1 MMSDMFFGLEEKV
14 VVVTGGSRG
23 IGLELARNLLE
34 QGARVVICGR
44 KQDNL
49 TAAVEKLGGGDRLLA
64 VPAHVAREGDVENL
78 FDTAVRRFGGLDV
91 LINNVGMNLLTASV
105 ADADLAVW
113 NKIIEGNLTGAFLC
127 SRKAA
132 RIMRE
137 KKRGKIVS
145 ISSLA
150 GTKASPGMGIYGI
163 AKAGLEMLTKVLA
176 YELAPFN
183 IQVNAIAPGVVRTDF
198 SKPFWSI
205 PAICEQIV
213 KAVPAGRI
221 AETADLVPIVLLL
234 SSGYAD
240 YITGQTVMV
249 DGGASAT

>member
-1 MMSDMFFGLEEKV
+1 MNGMSYDLEGKV

-23 IGLELARNLLE
+23 IGLEMARSFLA
-34 QGARVVICGR
+34 QGARVAICGR
-44 KQDNL
+44 KQENL
-49 TAAVEKLGGGDRLLA
+49 AAAMENLGGGERLLA
-64 VPAHVAREGDVENL
+64 LPAHVAREADVETL
-78 FDTAVRRFGGLDV
+78 FDRAVGHFGGLDV
-91 LINNVGMNLLTASV
+91 LINNVGMNLMTASV

-150 GTKASPGMGIYGI
+150 GAKASPGMGIYGI
-163 AKAGLEMLTKVLA
+163 AKAGLEMLTQVLA
-176 YELAPFN
+176 AELAPFN

-198 SKPFWSI
+198 SKPFWST

-213 KAVPAGRI
+213 KAIPAGRI
-221 AETADLVPIVLLL
+221 AETADLIPIVLLL
-234 SSGYAD
+234 ASGFSD
-240 YITGQTVMV
+240 YITGQTIMV
-249 DGGASAT
+249 DGGASAI

>member
-1 MMSDMFFGLEEKV
+1 MSGMSYGLEEKV

-23 IGLELARNLLE
+23 IGLELARNFLA

-44 KQDNL
+44 KQEKL
-49 TAAVEKLGGGDRLLA
+49 AAAVEKLGGGERLLA
-64 VPAHVAREGDVENL
+64 LPAHVAREEDVETL
-78 FDTAVRRFGGLDV
+78 FDTAVSRFGGLDV
-91 LINNVGMNLLTASV
+91 LINNVGMNLLTTSV

-150 GTKASPGMGIYGI
+150 GAKASPGMGIYGI
-163 AKAGLEMLTKVLA
+163 AKAGLDMLTQVLA
-176 YELAPFN
+176 SELAPFN

-198 SKPFWSI
+198 SKPFWST

-213 KAVPAGRI
+213 KAIPVGRI
-221 AETADLVPIVLLL
+221 AETADLVPIVLMLA
-234 SSGYAD
+234 SGYAD
-240 YITGQTVMV
+240 YITGQTIMV
-249 DGGASAT
+249 DGGASAI

>member
-1 MMSDMFFGLEEKV
+1 MSYDLEEKV

-23 IGLELARNLLE
+23 IGLELARNFLA

-44 KQDNL
+44 KQENL
-49 TAAVEKLGGGDRLLA
+49 AAAVEKLGAGERLLA
-64 VPAHVAREGDVENL
+64 LPAHVAREEDVETL
-78 FDTAVRRFGGLDV
+78 FDAAVSRFGGLDILV
-91 LINNVGMNLLTASV
+91 NNVGMNLLTASV

-113 NKIIEGNLTGAFLC
+113 NKIIEGNLTSAFLC

-132 RIMRE
+132 RIMRA

-150 GTKASPGMGIYGI
+150 GAKASPGMGIYGI
-163 AKAGLEMLTKVLA
+163 AKAGLEMLTQVLA
-176 YELAPFN
+176 SELAPFN

-198 SKPFWSI
+198 SKPFWST

-213 KAVPAGRI
+213 KAIPAGRI

-234 SSGYAD
+234 VSGYAD
-240 YITGQTVMV
+240 YITGQTIMV
-249 DGGASAT
+249 DGGATAI

>member
-1 MMSDMFFGLEEKV
+1 MSGISYDLKGKV
-14 VVVTGGSRG
+14 VIVTGGSRG
-23 IGLELARNLLE
+23 IGLELARHFLAAE
-34 QGARVVICGR
+34 ARVVICGR
-44 KQDNL
+44 KEANL
-49 TAAVEKLGGGDRLLA
+49 SAAVEELGKSERLLA

-78 FDTAVRRFGGLDV
+78 FDTALRQFSGVDI

-105 ADADLAVW
+105 TDADLAVW

-137 KKRGKIVS
+137 KKQGKIVN

-150 GTKASPGMGIYGI
+150 GKKASPGMGIYGI

-176 YELAPFN
+176 FELAPFN

-198 SKPFWSI
+198 SKPFWST
-205 PAICEQIV
+205 PAIHDQIV

-221 AETADLVPIVLLL
+221 AEIADLISLVLLL
-234 SSGYAD
+234 SSNHAD
-240 YITGQTVMV
+240 YITGQTILV
-249 DGGASAT
+249 DGGASVI

>member
-1 MMSDMFFGLEEKV
+1 MNGMSYDLEGKV

-23 IGLELARNLLE
+23 IGLELARSFLA

-44 KQDNL
+44 KQENL
-49 TAAVEKLGGGDRLLA
+49 AAAVENLGGGEGLLA
-64 VPAHVAREGDVENL
+64 LTAHVAREADVEAL
-78 FDTAVRRFGGLDV
+78 FDRAVGHFGGLDV
-91 LINNVGMNLLTASV
+91 LINNVGMNLMTASV

-150 GTKASPGMGIYGI
+150 GAKASPGMGIYGI
-163 AKAGLEMLTKVLA
+163 AKAGLEMLTQVLA
-176 YELAPFN
+176 AELAPFN

-198 SKPFWSI
+198 SKPFWST

-213 KAVPAGRI
+213 KAIPAGRI
-221 AETADLVPIVLLL
+221 AETADLIPIVLLL
-234 SSGYAD
+234 ASGFSD
-240 YITGQTVMV
+240 YITGQTIMV
-249 DGGASAT
+249 DGGASAI